1 MRWWPLT
8 RSEAFGLPPGC
19 RVLGDCC
26 PAHLIDQHRR
36 IWSERTDRL
45 DLLLV
50 LAATSTAEQDGISA
64 AGATACSRRL
74 TAVADAE
81 LLLDGPAVA
90 RRWPLPPLPAGVSPA
105 LLSHAVLPWVPLN
118 PSVVA
123 LGLPVEPDFP
133 HLRFEEGAAGPA
145 NCVSSGHARGAARG
159 QRLWSGGQRLGR
171 RLRRPL
177 VLAECVPGGTT
188 TAQAVL
194 TALGLPVNG
203 LISGSARQPP
213 HALKRQLVA
222 AGLAEAGLG
231 PDPAPQAV
239 VAAVGDPFQAL
250 AAGLLVGAADGCQPL
265 LLAGGSQMAAV
276 LALAMA
282 ASSEDARRRLSE
294 RVMLGTTAWLAE
306 ERFPG
311 EDRPPLDRLIDAL
324 AARFGVGTVA
334 LSSGIRFHDS
344 CHQQLRDYENGYV
357 KEGVGAGGLL
367 LLAQLQGISAA
378 DLQASCD
385 AAMQALLEPPVTSSP

>member
-26 PAHLIDQHRR
+26 PADLIHHHLRVWSDRR
-36 IWSERTDRL
+36 VRL

-81 LLLDGPAVA
+81 LLLDGPEAS

-133 HLRFEEGAAGPA
+133 HLRFEEAAAGQA
-145 NCVSSGHARGAARG
+145 NCVSTGHAMSAARVR
-159 QRLWSGGQRLGR
+159 RLWSQGERLGR
-171 RLRRPL
+171 RLRRPM

-194 TALGLPVNG
+194 TALGVPVQG
-203 LISGSARQPP
+203 LVSGSARKPP

-231 PDPAPQAV
+231 PDPAAQAV

-250 AAGLLVGAADGCQPL
+250 SAGLLVGAADGSQPL

-276 LALAMA
+276 LALAMT
-282 ASSEDARRRLSE
+282 ASSEDACKRLSE

-324 AARFGVGTVA
+324 AARYGVGTVA
-334 LSSGIRFHDS
+334 LSSGVRFHDS
-344 CHQQLRDYENGYV
+344 CHQQLRDYEHGFV

-367 LLAQLQGISAA
+367 LLAQLQGISSA

-385 AAMQALLEPPVTSSP
+385 EAMRALLEPPVTSRP

>member
-8 RSEAFGLPPGC
+8 RSEASGLPPGC

-26 PAHLIDQHRR
+26 PAHLIDQHQR
-36 IWSERTDRL
+36 IWSERTGRF

-81 LLLDGPAVA
+81 LLLNGPAVA

-105 LLSHAVLPWVPLN
+105 LLGHAVLPWVPLN
-118 PSVVA
+118 PSVAA

-133 HLRFEEGAAGPA
+133 HLRFEGGAAGPA
-145 NCVSSGHARGAARG
+145 NCVSTGQAMGAARV
-159 QRLWSGGQRLGR
+159 QRLWSQGQRLGR

-194 TALGLPVNG
+194 TALGVPVQG

-213 HALKRQLVA
+213 HAFKSQLVA

-231 PDPAPQAV
+231 PDPAAQAV

-250 AAGLLVGAADGCQPL
+250 AAGLLMGAADGCQPI

-282 ASSEDARRRLSE
+282 ASSEDARKRLSE

-311 EDRPPLDRLIDAL
+311 ENRPPLDRLIDAL

-334 LSSGIRFHDS
+334 LSSGVRFHDS

-367 LLAQLQGISAA
+367 LLAQLQGISSA

-385 AAMQALLEPPVTSSP
+385 EAMRALLEPPVTSRP

>member
-8 RSEAFGLPPGC
+8 RSEASGLPPGC

-26 PAHLIDQHRR
+26 PAHLIDQHQL
-36 IWSERTDRL
+36 IWSERTGRF

-50 LAATSTAEQDGISA
+50 LAATSTAEKDGISA

-81 LLLDGPAVA
+81 LLLNGPAAA

-105 LLSHAVLPWVPLN
+105 LLGHAVLPWVPLN
-118 PSVVA
+118 PSVAA

-133 HLRFEEGAAGPA
+133 HLRFEGGAAGPA
-145 NCVSSGHARGAARG
+145 NCVSTGQAMGAARV
-159 QRLWSGGQRLGR
+159 QRLWSQGQQLGR

-194 TALGLPVNG
+194 TALGVPVQG

-213 HALKRQLVA
+213 HALKSQLVA

-231 PDPAPQAV
+231 PDPAAQAV

-250 AAGLLVGAADGCQPL
+250 AAGLLMGAADGCQPI

-282 ASSEDARRRLSE
+282 ASSEDARKRLSE

-334 LSSGIRFHDS
+334 LSSGVRFHDS

-367 LLAQLQGISAA
+367 LLAQLQGISPE

-385 AAMQALLEPPVTSSP
+385 AAMQALLEPPVTSRP

>member
-26 PAHLIDQHRR
+26 PAELIHHHLRVWSDR
-36 IWSERTDRL
+36 IGRL

-64 AGATACSRRL
+64 AGATAASRRL

-90 RRWPLPPLPAGVSPA
+90 RRWPLPPLPAGVSPT

-133 HLRFEEGAAGPA
+133 HLRFEGAAEGPA
-145 NCVSSGHARGAARG
+145 NCVSTGHAMSADRV
-159 QRLWSGGQRLGR
+159 QRLWRQGKRLGR

-213 HALKRQLVA
+213 HALKRRLVA
-222 AGLAEAGLG
+222 AGLDQAGLG
-231 PDPAPQAV
+231 PDPAAEAV

-250 AAGLLVGAADGCQPL
+250 TAGLLVGAADGSQPL

-282 ASSEDARRRLSE
+282 ASSEDGRQRLSE

-306 ERFPG
+306 EQSPS

-324 AARFGVGTVA
+324 AARFRVGTVA
-334 LSSGIRFHDS
+334 LSSGVRFHNS
-344 CHQQLRDYENGYV
+344 CHQQLRDYEHGYV

-367 LLAQLQGISAA
+367 LLAQLQGISPA
-378 DLQASCD
+378 DLQGSCD
-385 AAMQALLEPPVTSSP
+385 RAMQALLEPPVTSGP

>member
-26 PAHLIDQHRR
+26 PADLIHHHLRV
-36 IWSERTDRL
+36 WSDWSGRL

-81 LLLDGPAVA
+81 LLLDGPEAS

-133 HLRFEEGAAGPA
+133 HLRFEEGSAGQA
-145 NCVSSGHARGAARG
+145 NCVSTGHAMSAARVR
-159 QRLWSGGQRLGR
+159 RLWSQGERLGR
-171 RLRRPL
+171 RLRRPM

-194 TALGLPVNG
+194 TALGVPVQG
-203 LISGSARQPP
+203 LVSGSARKPP

-231 PDPAPQAV
+231 PDPAAQAV

-250 AAGLLVGAADGCQPL
+250 TAGLLVGAADGSQPL

-276 LALAMA
+276 LALALA
-282 ASSEDARRRLSE
+282 VSSEDARKRLSE

-324 AARFGVGTVA
+324 AARYGVGTVA
-334 LSSGIRFHDS
+334 LSSGVRFHDS
-344 CHQQLRDYENGYV
+344 CHQQLRDYEHGFV

-367 LLAQLQGISAA
+367 LLAQLQGISSA

-385 AAMQALLEPPVTSSP
+385 EAMRALLEPPVTSRP

>member
-26 PAHLIDQHRR
+26 PADLIHHHLRV
-36 IWSERTDRL
+36 WSDRSGRL

-81 LLLDGPAVA
+81 LLLDGPAA
-90 RRWPLPPLPAGVSPA
+90 SRRWPLPPLPAGVSPA

-133 HLRFEEGAAGPA
+133 HLRFEEAAAGQA
-145 NCVSSGHARGAARG
+145 NCVSTGHAMSAARVR
-159 QRLWSGGQRLGR
+159 RLWSQGERLGR
-171 RLRRPL
+171 RLRRPM

-194 TALGLPVNG
+194 TALGVPVQG
-203 LISGSARQPP
+203 LVSGSARKPP

-231 PDPAPQAV
+231 PDPAAQAV

-250 AAGLLVGAADGCQPL
+250 SAGLLVGAADGSQPL

-276 LALAMA
+276 LALAMT
-282 ASSEDARRRLSE
+282 ASSEDARKRLSE

-324 AARFGVGTVA
+324 AARYGVGTVA
-334 LSSGIRFHDS
+334 LSSGVRFHDS
-344 CHQQLRDYENGYV
+344 CHQQLRDYEHGFV

-367 LLAQLQGISAA
+367 LLAQLQGISPE

-385 AAMQALLEPPVTSSP
+385 AAMQALLEPPVTSRP

>member
-26 PAHLIDQHRR
+26 PADLIHHHLRV
-36 IWSERTDRL
+36 WSDRSGRL

-81 LLLDGPAVA
+81 LLLDGPAA
-90 RRWPLPPLPAGVSPA
+90 SRRWPLPPLPAGVSPA

-133 HLRFEEGAAGPA
+133 HLRFEEAAAGQA
-145 NCVSSGHARGAARG
+145 NCVSTGHAMSAARVR
-159 QRLWSGGQRLGR
+159 RLWSQGERLGR
-171 RLRRPL
+171 RLRRPM

-194 TALGLPVNG
+194 TALGVPVQG
-203 LISGSARQPP
+203 LVSGSARKPP

-231 PDPAPQAV
+231 PDPAAQAV

-250 AAGLLVGAADGCQPL
+250 SAGLLVGAADGSQPL

-276 LALAMA
+276 LALAMT
-282 ASSEDARRRLSE
+282 ASSEDARKRLSE

-324 AARFGVGTVA
+324 AARYGVGTVA
-334 LSSGIRFHDS
+334 LSSGVRFHDS
-344 CHQQLRDYENGYV
+344 CHQQLRGYEHGFV

-367 LLAQLQGISAA
+367 LLAQLQGISSA

-385 AAMQALLEPPVTSSP
+385 EAMRALLEPPVTSRP

>member
-8 RSEAFGLPPGC
+8 RSEASGLPPGC

-26 PAHLIDQHRR
+26 PAHLIDQHQR
-36 IWSERTDRL
+36 IWSERTGRF

-81 LLLDGPAVA
+81 LLLNGPAVA

-105 LLSHAVLPWVPLN
+105 LLGHAVLPWVPLN
-118 PSVVA
+118 PSVAA

-133 HLRFEEGAAGPA
+133 HLRFEGGAAGPA
-145 NCVSSGHARGAARG
+145 NCVSTGQAMGAARV
-159 QRLWSGGQRLGR
+159 QRLWSQGQRLGR

-194 TALGLPVNG
+194 TALGVPVQG

-213 HALKRQLVA
+213 HAFKSQLVA

-231 PDPAPQAV
+231 PDPAAQAV

-250 AAGLLVGAADGCQPL
+250 AAGLLMGAADGCQPI

-282 ASSEDARRRLSE
+282 ASSEDARKRLSE

-311 EDRPPLDRLIDAL
+311 ENRPPLDRLIDAL

-334 LSSGIRFHDS
+334 LSSGVRFHDS

-367 LLAQLQGISAA
+367 LLAQLQGISPE

-385 AAMQALLEPPVTSSP
+385 AAMQALLEPPVTSRP